1 MQRAAGAKSC
11 FAVHSLQ
18 AALRLARL
26 PRKFRCLTACRTA
39 NFSRPGRPSQRFTLS
54 PMSDRPANGSGNA
67 EPALVDLDVATRRL
81 MVALEALESL
91 GGLSM
96 NGVRL
101 LRNRGLVTP
110 DGAFATDVAEI
121 EGLLAAPTGGLVAG
135 FDLARVRRQLEV
147 HRLPLDIRSEDG
159 YVRLVAK

>member
-1 MQRAAGAKSC
+1 
-11 FAVHSLQ
+11 
-18 AALRLARL
+18 
-26 PRKFRCLTACRTA
+26 
-39 NFSRPGRPSQRFTLS
+39 
-54 PMSDRPANGSGNA
+54 
-67 EPALVDLDVATRRL
+67 
-81 MVALEALESL
+81 
-91 GGLSM
+91 M